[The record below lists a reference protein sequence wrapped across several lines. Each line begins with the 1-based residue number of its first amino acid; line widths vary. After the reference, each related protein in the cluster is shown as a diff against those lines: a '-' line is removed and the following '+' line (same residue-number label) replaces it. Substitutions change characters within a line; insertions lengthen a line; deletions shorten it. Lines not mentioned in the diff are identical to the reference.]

1 MPRDCVQN
9 LEAHANNGSFGYI
22 KSHNGGRKSLAVP
35 LRRELNLNVKH
46 EQKQVGVAAEGQKE
60 TATGRFLRRH
70 KPSI

>member
-1 MPRDCVQN
+1 M
-9 LEAHANNGSFGYI
+9 
-22 KSHNGGRKSLAVP
+22 
-35 LRRELNLNVKH
+35 RRELNLNVKH